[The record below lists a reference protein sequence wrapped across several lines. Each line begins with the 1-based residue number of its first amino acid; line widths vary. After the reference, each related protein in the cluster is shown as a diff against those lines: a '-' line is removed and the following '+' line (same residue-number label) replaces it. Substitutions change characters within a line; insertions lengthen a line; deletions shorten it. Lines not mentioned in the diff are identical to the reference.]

1 MIQHDD
7 PQAVLARYAAG
18 PAQLAAAIAGL
29 TEAELDLAQTA
40 GTWTIRQIV
49 HHIADGDD
57 LWKVYIKIALGNSS
71 GTFSLQWYW
80 DKPQEAWAES
90 WRYAARAI
98 EPSLALFQ
106 ANRRHVV
113 QLLQSIPD
121 AWERSIFIHWPEGQ
135 KARTT
140 VGWIVAMQAK
150 HVLGHINDIQAIRQ
164 THHPQVEKEENAND
178 RPA

>member
-1 MIQHDD
+1 MTEQAHD
-7 PQAVLARYAAG
+7 PEAILARYAAG
-18 PAQLAAAIAGL
+18 PTQLAAAIAGL
-29 TEAELDLAQTA
+29 TEAELDVAQTA

-49 HHIADGDD
+49 HHIVDGDD

-80 DKPQEAWAES
+80 DKPQEAWVES
-90 WRYAARAI
+90 WRYAERAI

-106 ANRRHVV
+106 ANRQHIA

-121 AWERSIFIHWPEGQ
+121 AWERSIFIQWPEGQ

-140 VGWIVAMQAK
+140 VGWIVAMQAN
-150 HVLGHINDIQAIRQ
+150 HVTGHVNDILAIRQ
-164 THHPQVEKEENAND
+164 THHL
-178 RPA
+178 